1 MKRLWLFASLPVLV
15 FGLVLTAL
23 WLAASA
29 SAGDNSRFS
38 SQGAEAAFF
47 SVDEAGME
55 TTFHI
60 LAENGTFQSPPGPGD
75 RMSRLFVD
83 VFRFDPNTG
92 TSIVFFGDAELPPGA
107 LTVNRKLMQATL
119 QASGSICGFLFVEP
133 VPTPE
138 PTPTPLAPQEPTPTP
153 TPPPPQTSTPEPP
166 PPPEFVCF
174 DGAVDLVWEG
184 SGPLSRSM
192 DHFHFKS
199 EDFIDNS
206 RCTQAGRFAV
216 ASGSATAIVEG
227 VPMEFA
233 PNPSDFGFI
242 FTRSCHDVF
251 ID

>member
-1 MKRLWLFASLPVLV
+1 MKRLWLFAPLPLLV
-15 FGLVLTAL
+15 VGLVLTAL
-23 WLAASA
+23 WLSTSA
-29 SAGDNSRFS
+29 SAGDNFRFS
-38 SQGAEAAFF
+38 SQGAEAVFF
-47 SVDEAGME
+47 SADGAGVE
-55 TTFHI
+55 TSFHI
-60 LAENGTFQSPPGPGD
+60 FAENGTFQSPPGPGD

-92 TSIVFFGDAELPPGA
+92 ASIVFFGDAELPPGA

-153 TPPPPQTSTPEPP
+153 PPPPTSTPA
-166 PPPEFVCF
+166 PPEFVCF

-192 DHFHFKS
+192 NHFHFKS

-206 RCTQAGRFAV
+206 RCTEAGRFAV

>member
-1 MKRLWLFASLPVLV
+1 MKRLWLFAPLPLLV

-23 WLAASA
+23 WLATSA

-47 SVDEAGME
+47 SVDEAGVE

-60 LAENGTFQSPPGPGD
+60 FAENGAFQSPPGPGD
-75 RMSRLFVD
+75 RVSNLFVD

-92 TSIVFFGDAELPPGA
+92 MSIGFFGSAELPPGA
-107 LTVNRKLMQATL
+107 LMVNRKLMQATL
-119 QASGSICGFLFVEP
+119 QASGTICGYLFAEP

-138 PTPTPLAPQEPTPTP
+138 PTPTPLAPQQPTA
-153 TPPPPQTSTPEPP
+153 TPPPPPTSTPEPP
-166 PPPEFVCF
+166 PPPDFVCF

-192 DHFHFKS
+192 NHFHFKS
-199 EDFIDNS
+199 DDFIDNA
-206 RCTQAGRFAV
+206 RCTEAGRA
-216 ASGSATAIVEG
+216 AIALGSATAVIEG
-227 VPMEFA
+227 VPVEFV
-233 PNPSDFGFI
+233 PGPSDFGFI